1 MNKPGTMKAVQLD
14 APGPPQALRLRDLP
28 MPQPSAGWVR
38 IRVEAFGLNRSE
50 LHLRLGLA
58 EGVTF
63 PRVPGIECAGVVDSA
78 PGTSFRPGQQVVAM
92 MGGMGRVFDGGY
104 AQYTVVP
111 ASQVIPIRTDLPWE
125 VVGALPEMLQT
136 AYGSLTVGLDLQR
149 GQSLLIRGGTSSVG
163 LAAAA
168 LAREMGATVLATT
181 RRRERLASLAERGI
195 DHPILDGGEIA
206 PQVRTLFPQGVDAT
220 LELVGTPTLKDSL
233 RATRVHGTVCST
245 GMVSNQWI
253 VPDFYPIGYIPS
265 GVRLTGYGGD
275 AGDLPQA
282 VLQRYLDAV
291 AAGRFS
297 VPIHQIYELDRSR
310 RRTPPWSRMRRWAS
324 SSSASVTPP
333 KHAASASWRFT
344 PACRR
349 EAPPADWAAC
359 DRYPRSAGTAAAPF
373 ARPDTP
379 VPCPALRAR
388 TSRCGGS

>member
-1 MNKPGTMKAVQLD
+1 MKAVQLD
-14 APGPPQALRLRDLP
+14 APGPPQALHLRDLP

-63 PRVPGIECAGVVDSA
+63 PRVP
-78 PGTSFRPGQQVVAM
+78 
-92 MGGMGRVFDGGY
+92 
-104 AQYTVVP
+104 
-111 ASQVIPIRTDLPWE
+111 
-125 VVGALPEMLQT
+125 
-136 AYGSLTVGLDLQR
+136 
-149 GQSLLIRGGTSSVG
+149 SVG

-181 RRRERLASLAERGI
+181 RQRERLTSLAERGI
-195 DHPILDGGEIA
+195 EHPILDGGQIA
-206 PQVRTLFPQGVDAT
+206 PQVRALFPEGVDAT

-282 VLQRYLDAV
+282 ALQRYLDAV

-297 VPIHQIYELDRSR
+297 VPIHQIYELEQIQE
-310 RRTPPWSRMRRWAS
+310 A
-324 SSSASVTPP
+324 
-333 KHAASASWRFT
+333 HATMEKNQAVGKLVVRVRHPS
-344 PACRR
+344 
-349 EAPPADWAAC
+349 
-359 DRYPRSAGTAAAPF
+359 
-373 ARPDTP
+373 
-379 VPCPALRAR
+379 
-388 TSRCGGS
+388 

>member
-1 MNKPGTMKAVQLD
+1 
-14 APGPPQALRLRDLP
+14 
-28 MPQPSAGWVR
+28 
-38 IRVEAFGLNRSE
+38 
-50 LHLRLGLA
+50 
-58 EGVTF
+58 
-63 PRVPGIECAGVVDSA
+63 
-78 PGTSFRPGQQVVAM
+78 
-92 MGGMGRVFDGGY
+92 
-104 AQYTVVP
+104 
-111 ASQVIPIRTDLPWE
+111 
-125 VVGALPEMLQT
+125 
-136 AYGSLTVGLDLQR
+136 LTVGLDLQR

-168 LAREMGATVLATT
+168 LAREMGTTVLATT
-181 RRRERLASLAERGI
+181 RRRERLASLGERGI

-297 VPIHQIYELDRSR
+297 VPIHEIYELEQIQE
-310 RRTPPWSRMRRWAS
+310 A
-324 SSSASVTPP
+324 
-333 KHAASASWRFT
+333 HAT
-344 PACRR
+344 MEQN
-349 EAPPADWAAC
+349 EAVGKLVVRVRHP
-359 DRYPRSAGTAAAPF
+359 S
-373 ARPDTP
+373 
-379 VPCPALRAR
+379 
-388 TSRCGGS
+388 

>member
-1 MNKPGTMKAVQLD
+1 MNKLGTMKAVQLD
-14 APGPPQALRLRDLP
+14 SPGPPQALHLRDLP
-28 MPQPSAGWVR
+28 MPQPGAGWVR

-63 PRVPGIECAGVVDSA
+63 PRVPGIECAGVVDAA
-78 PGTSFRPGQQVVAM
+78 PDTWFRPGQQVVAM

-206 PQVRTLFPQGVDAT
+206 PQVRALFPQGVDAT
-220 LELVGTPTLKDSL
+220 LELIGTPTLKDSL

-282 VLQRYLDAV
+282 VLQRYLDAI

-297 VPIHQIYELDRSR
+297 VPIHQIYELEQIQEAHATMEKSEAVGKLVVRVR
-310 RRTPPWSRMRRWAS
+310 HS
-324 SSSASVTPP
+324 S
-333 KHAASASWRFT
+333 
-344 PACRR
+344 
-349 EAPPADWAAC
+349 
-359 DRYPRSAGTAAAPF
+359 
-373 ARPDTP
+373 
-379 VPCPALRAR
+379 
-388 TSRCGGS
+388 

>member
-1 MNKPGTMKAVQLD
+1 MNKLGTMKAVQLD
-14 APGPPQALRLRDLP
+14 APGPPQALHLRDLP

-63 PRVPGIECAGVVDSA
+63 PRVPGIECAGVVDAA

-136 AYGSLTVGLDLQR
+136 AYGSLIVGLDLQR

-181 RRRERLASLAERGI
+181 RRRERLASLAARGV

-206 PQVRTLFPQGVDAT
+206 PQVRALFPNGVDAT

-282 VLQRYLDAV
+282 VLQRYLDAI
-291 AAGRFS
+291 AAGRLS
-297 VPIHQIYELDRSR
+297 VSIHQIYELEQIQE
-310 RRTPPWSRMRRWAS
+310 A
-324 SSSASVTPP
+324 
-333 KHAASASWRFT
+333 HAT
-344 PACRR
+344 MEKN
-349 EAPPADWAAC
+349 EAVGKLVVRVRHP
-359 DRYPRSAGTAAAPF
+359 S
-373 ARPDTP
+373 
-379 VPCPALRAR
+379 
-388 TSRCGGS
+388 

>member
-1 MNKPGTMKAVQLD
+1 
-14 APGPPQALRLRDLP
+14 
-28 MPQPSAGWVR
+28 
-38 IRVEAFGLNRSE
+38 
-50 LHLRLGLA
+50 
-58 EGVTF
+58 
-63 PRVPGIECAGVVDSA
+63 
-78 PGTSFRPGQQVVAM
+78 M

-111 ASQVIPIRTDLPWE
+111 ASQVISIRTELPWE

-195 DHPILDGGEIA
+195 EHPILDGGEIA
-206 PQVRTLFPQGVDAT
+206 PQVRALFPNGVDAT

-275 AGDLPQA
+275 AGDLPQG

-297 VPIHQIYELDRSR
+297 VPIHKIYELEQIQE
-310 RRTPPWSRMRRWAS
+310 A
-324 SSSASVTPP
+324 
-333 KHAASASWRFT
+333 HATMENNQAVGKLVVRVRQPS
-344 PACRR
+344 
-349 EAPPADWAAC
+349 
-359 DRYPRSAGTAAAPF
+359 
-373 ARPDTP
+373 
-379 VPCPALRAR
+379 
-388 TSRCGGS
+388 